1 MKKSIHFHFVLFVLL
16 SIYCLLIACTNTQTP
31 ATITERPNELS
42 NTPVDQTLAAYYAL
56 SEAFV
61 NWDTAAIHA
70 HATLLQQRLQKI
82 EGDTAMAAQKGTG
95 EGPLAKQA
103 AGIAQQK
110 DITRQRRTFDSLSQ
124 KLYTWLNQNKY
135 AASAVYLEECPMAFN
150 DEEKGQ
156 WLSRTEAIRNPYLGL
171 HHPKYKKG
179 MVECGS
185 IKDSIQKR
193 Q

>member
-1 MKKSIHFHFVLFVLL
+1 
-16 SIYCLLIACTNTQTP
+16 
-31 ATITERPNELS
+31 
-42 NTPVDQTLAAYYAL
+42 
-56 SEAFV
+56 
-61 NWDTAAIHA
+61 
-70 HATLLQQRLQKI
+70 
-82 EGDTAMAAQKGTG
+82 
-95 EGPLAKQA
+95 
-103 AGIAQQK
+103 QK

-156 WLSRTEAIRNPYLGL
+156 WLSRTESIRNPYLGL